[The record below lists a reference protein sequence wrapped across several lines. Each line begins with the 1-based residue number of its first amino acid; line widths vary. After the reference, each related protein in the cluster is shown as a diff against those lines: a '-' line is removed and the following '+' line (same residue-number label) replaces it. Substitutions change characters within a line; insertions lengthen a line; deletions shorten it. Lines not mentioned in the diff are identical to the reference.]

1 LESNRNGSG
10 LFRCDGCQN
19 SFCAEHVIKH
29 QQDLA
34 NQLKTIGQEYNHLRQ
49 YINEK
54 SFSHSILD
62 WINEWEQDSIDK
74 IQKAAELARTE
85 LRRLDDHRSNE
96 LKMTFDKTIEELYSA
111 HQAKNYSEIELTEWT
126 EKLTQFRKE
135 FDTQLNVQ
143 AIADEDIPPVY
154 LIKIMQLKSSDTHDD
169 EKEEVNTDRFEIIA
183 GQLSLSDDNHL
194 LTHSGGLFGTFGSVL
209 SLKRYSTS
217 THVLRFRL
225 ESKSSNP
232 IFLGIVSE
240 SEPFIPRTCKFPS
253 AYGWRDTNFT
263 VNKGQS
269 TDNSNKI
276 GGRAFQS
283 GDEIVLTLDCDHA
296 RLAFMHERTKITGT
310 LEIDLQKCPLP
321 WQIAIS
327 MVGMNDR
334 VLLV

>member
-1 LESNRNGSG
+1 MECNRNGSG
-10 LFRCDGCQN
+10 LFTCDGCQN

-49 YINEK
+49 DMKEK
-54 SFSHSILD
+54 SFLHSILD

-85 LRRLDDHRSNE
+85 LHRLDDHRNNE

-111 HQAKNYSEIELTEWT
+111 HQPKNYSEIELTKWT
-126 EKLTQFRKE
+126 ERLTQFRKE

-143 AIADEDIPPVY
+143 AIDDDDIPPVY
-154 LIKIMQLKSSDTHDD
+154 LIKIIQLKSSDTHDD

-183 GQLSLSDDNHL
+183 GPLSLSDDDHL
-194 LTHSGGLFGTFGSVL
+194 VYFLAPMAAFFL
-209 SLKRYSTS
+209 SKRYSTG

-225 ESKSSNP
+225 ESKISYP

-240 SEPFIPRTCKFPS
+240 FEPFIPRTYKSPS
-253 AYGWRDTNFT
+253 AYGWRDITFT
-263 VNKGQS
+263 INKGQS
-269 TDNSNKI
+269 TDNSTKI
-276 GGRAFQS
+276 GERAFQS
-283 GDEIVLTLDCDHA
+283 GDEVVLTLDCDHA
-296 RLAFMHERTKITGT
+296 RLAFMHERTKITNT
-310 LEIDLQKCPLP
+310 LEIDLHKCPLP

-334 VLLV
+334 VRLV